1 ETAVRGYNI
10 AMTPPGGPVL
20 IVCNAEIQGDPIQ
33 GTTPRIPK
41 LTLTT
46 PPAGDISAV
55 RQAAKLLID
64 AERPQIIAQ
73 RMARTPEGMTL
84 LVELAELLQAPV
96 NSQERMNFPTRHP
109 LAGNGWQG
117 YQPDVTLNLEVAD
130 ILPQA
135 RIDRS
140 HGAKTIAITAVSV
153 SHKSNI
159 QDFGHYAD
167 IDLDIGGDA
176 EATLPALIEE
186 CKKLIT
192 SDRRNAFQARGAKLA
207 EAHKKA

>member
-1 ETAVRGYNI
+1 MPRYRAIRFK
-10 AMTPPGGPVL
+10 AL
-20 IVCNAEIQGDPIQ
+20 A
-33 GTTPRIPK
+33 PRIPK

-46 PPAGDISAV
+46 PPSGDIGAV
-55 RQAAKLLID
+55 REAAKLLVN

-109 LAGNGWQG
+109 LAGTGWPG

-135 RIDRS
+135 RTDR
-140 HGAKTIAITAVSV
+140 
-153 SHKSNI
+153 
-159 QDFGHYAD
+159 
-167 IDLDIGGDA
+167 
-176 EATLPALIEE
+176 
-186 CKKLIT
+186 
-192 SDRRNAFQARGAKLA
+192 ARGAQNHRHHRGFA
-207 EAHKKA
+207 FA